1 MKKSVIYCL
10 IFVFFANFIYSDDIF
25 VSKVV
30 FRSFEK
36 TNEERIQKNLKAL
49 EVIEKSRG
57 EESFKNS
64 DFISMTKISEAEIY
78 EPLKSVE
85 VESENFKNV
94 KKVLASIQ
102 NEKSDFNKID
112 LDKTEK
118 GIRLTI
124 KNLQFKSDS
133 SDLLKSEKNRLNEI
147 AKVLKS
153 VSNAKFLIE
162 GHTAKVGDE
171 KGELKL
177 SEERAK
183 KIANELSKRGVSRK
197 SFVCKGVGGSKPIAS
212 NETKEGRALNRRVE
226 ITILD

>member
-1 MKKSVIYCL
+1 MKKFILC
-10 IFVFFANFIYSDDIF
+10 VFISILFINLIYSEKII
-25 VSKVV
+25 VSRIG

-36 TNEERIQKNLKAL
+36 TSEERIQKNLKAL
-49 EVIEKSRG
+49 EEIEKSRV
-57 EESFKNS
+57 EESFRNS
-64 DFISMTKISEAEIY
+64 DFVSVTKISEAEIY

-94 KKVLASIQ
+94 KKVLSSIQ